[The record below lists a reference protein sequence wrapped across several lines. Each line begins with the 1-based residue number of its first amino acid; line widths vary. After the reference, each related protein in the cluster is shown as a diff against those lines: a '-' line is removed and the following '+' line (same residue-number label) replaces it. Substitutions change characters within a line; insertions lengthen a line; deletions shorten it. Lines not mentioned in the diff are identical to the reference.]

1 MSIDPTISLA
11 IEGLPLLA
19 SEDLDVQSLDD
30 HCPICLIS
38 FRSIFEKEEGGDGD
52 VEGGEGEGKGGE
64 ERKGVTKVEG
74 CGHVF
79 CLEE

>member
-1 MSIDPTISLA
+1 MSLDPEIALA

-19 SEDLDVQSLDD
+19 PEDVPSLDD
-30 HCPICLIS
+30 HCAICLIS
-38 FRSIFEKEEGGDGD
+38 FRSIFEKEAEEKEEDEAD
-52 VEGGEGEGKGGE
+52 GEGERVRRG
-64 ERKGVTKVEG
+64 GVTKVEG